1 MARNILLID
10 DDEEMCEE
18 VSEILRDEGYDVSI
32 AGNGVAGERMALEK
46 EYAVVLLD
54 LKMPGKSG
62 REVLKGIRGA
72 GVHSAVFILTGSPLG
87 GTPIIGDE
95 MQIRKD
101 DELLDLA
108 DGILN
113 KPFDVDAVLEAVRQ
127 AVEST
132 SARSGTK

>member
-1 MARNILLID
+1 MAGDILLID

-18 VSEILRDEGYDVSI
+18 VSEILRDEGYEVAI

-46 EYAVVLLD
+46 EYSVILLD

-62 REVLKGIRGA
+62 RDVLKGIRGA
-72 GVHSAVFILTGSPLG
+72 GVHSTVFILTGCPLG
-87 GTPIIGDE
+87 GTAITADE

-113 KPFDVDAVLEAVRQ
+113 KPFDVEAVLEAIRQ
-127 AVEST
+127 VVGST
-132 SARSGTK
+132 SSESGTK